1 MSYSDGILICNVG
14 KFRDN
19 AAGTFGILYLARA
32 IFDGV
37 RKEFFV
43 TLRPANGTLGTPKEW
58 VFTSKSLVEA
68 NSKIGNASVAP
79 GILDMVDDF
88 FPANECLANAYAGL
102 KPDVLTNADTIF
114 AATPPSTIP
123 AAGTIKGENIT
134 DTLIESLLDL
144 SLENSAYGTGNLL
157 GLTPTTGGTTAKLTA
172 NFKTDPTKAITNSF
186 TSPVQAFKDY
196 PLQTT
201 LIVVGGLEVL
211 SRMATGKPFIIP
223 IGSKKKP
230 IIG

>member
-19 AAGTFGILYLARA
+19 AAGSFGILYLARA

-43 TLRPANGTLGTPKEW
+43 TLRPANTTLGTPKEW
-58 VFTSKSLVEA
+58 VFTSKNLVEA

-88 FPANECLANAYAGL
+88 FPANECLSNAYAGL
-102 KPDVLTNADTIF
+102 KPDVLTNADTVF
-114 AATPPSTIP
+114 AATPPTTIP

-134 DTLIESLLDL
+134 TTLIESLLDL
-144 SLENSAYGTGNLL
+144 SLENSAYGTNNLL
-157 GLTPTTGGTTAKLTA
+157 GLTPTAGATTKLTA
-172 NFKTDPTKAITNSF
+172 NFKTDPMKALTNTL
-186 TSPVQAFKDY
+186 TSPAQAFKDY
-196 PLQTT
+196 PIQSA
-201 LIVVGGLEVL
+201 LIVVGGLEVAC
-211 SRMATGKPFIIP
+211 RMFAGKPFIIP
-223 IGSKKKP
+223 VGSKKKP
-230 IIG
+230 ILG